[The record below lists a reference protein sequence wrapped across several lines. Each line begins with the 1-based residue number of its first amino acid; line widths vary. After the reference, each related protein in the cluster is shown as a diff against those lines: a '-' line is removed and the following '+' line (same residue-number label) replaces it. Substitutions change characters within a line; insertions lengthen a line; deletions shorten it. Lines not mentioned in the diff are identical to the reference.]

1 MALYLQLGTAF
12 LPPAPSLNPGLQYLK
27 SVLYKDSTVEGS
39 HVMREHLAAV
49 EASQAAETLA
59 REVKRE
65 GMELFRMAEEDA
77 TSSAFNY
84 QDRIR
89 AAAALE
95 QYLQEQKAKYFDWT
109 HQQKVRLVRDLES
122 LHDVAAHQAKVHWT
136 CVHCGTLNQRYMY
149 ACEFCGESSR
159 MQGVEPV
166 VESCSC
172 HESWVKCEGHC
183 QLLVERI
190 AVALAAYPA
199 NPSVVYAAMSLA
211 HSIVESTV
219 DEAVVTCVAQ
229 LRLLL
234 HHCTNVATSKAVR
247 VVTVLQD
254 DLNLENVTSIEA
266 RTSSIVSFR
275 VEDEEMQGVLTV
287 LQKLGVGVKFGFCDV
302 MSLTPGTTISK
313 AKKTKNGSS
322 SRPRR
327 GILQKSSDVGTAIP
341 VAEIYAHIEASTTLS
356 RDSIGML
363 FISSYVITLLLGML
377 LGIVLAPYADDLKW
391 PTAEM
396 RSRGQ
401 AVSLIFG
408 AIVAALSGA
417 GVALA
422 ESNANI
428 SSVVGTA
435 IAAALLPPTVN
446 CGISLSYAI
455 IGPLF
460 LTDYEVTKK
469 NVFFE
474 IAVGSAL
481 LVWINIIF
489 IYLSAVVVFKFKQ
502 VDKFELVRNV
512 DESTWQNLPKLGKTP
527 RMRDHALPPNLC
539 REDVSSDGTSSPGI
553 LPQVSTVQGDSAHHL
568 VDLPPPLPTTAMKR
582 RIRSVSEDDNDSPL
596 AKSTLNVSGV

>member
-1 MALYLQLGTAF
+1 
-12 LPPAPSLNPGLQYLK
+12 
-27 SVLYKDSTVEGS
+27 
-39 HVMREHLAAV
+39 
-49 EASQAAETLA
+49 
-59 REVKRE
+59 
-65 GMELFRMAEEDA
+65 
-77 TSSAFNY
+77 
-84 QDRIR
+84 
-89 AAAALE
+89 
-95 QYLQEQKAKYFDWT
+95 
-109 HQQKVRLVRDLES
+109 
-122 LHDVAAHQAKVHWT
+122 
-136 CVHCGTLNQRYMY
+136 
-149 ACEFCGESSR
+149 
-159 MQGVEPV
+159 
-166 VESCSC
+166 
-172 HESWVKCEGHC
+172 
-183 QLLVERI
+183 
-190 AVALAAYPA
+190 
-199 NPSVVYAAMSLA
+199 
-211 HSIVESTV
+211 
-219 DEAVVTCVAQ
+219 
-229 LRLLL
+229 
-234 HHCTNVATSKAVR
+234 
-247 VVTVLQD
+247 
-254 DLNLENVTSIEA
+254 
-266 RTSSIVSFR
+266 
-275 VEDEEMQGVLTV
+275 MQGVLTV

-363 FISSYVITLLLGML
+363 FISSSIAGIGLAGDSPTCVVASMLLSPLMGPILGCSFGYAIRDRNMFLNGLSNELTALVITLLLGML

-527 RMRDHALPPNLC
+527 RMRDHGLPPNLC

-553 LPQVSTVQGDSAHHL
+553 LPEVSTVQGDSAHHL

>member
-1 MALYLQLGTAF
+1 M
-12 LPPAPSLNPGLQYLK
+12 K
-27 SVLYKDSTVEGS
+27 
-39 HVMREHLAAV
+39 
-49 EASQAAETLA
+49 
-59 REVKRE
+59 
-65 GMELFRMAEEDA
+65 LF
-77 TSSAFNY
+77 
-84 QDRIR
+84 Q
-89 AAAALE
+89 
-95 QYLQEQKAKYFDWT
+95 
-109 HQQKVRLVRDLES
+109 
-122 LHDVAAHQAKVHWT
+122 
-136 CVHCGTLNQRYMY
+136 
-149 ACEFCGESSR
+149 
-159 MQGVEPV
+159 
-166 VESCSC
+166 
-172 HESWVKCEGHC
+172 
-183 QLLVERI
+183 
-190 AVALAAYPA
+190 
-199 NPSVVYAAMSLA
+199 
-211 HSIVESTV
+211 
-219 DEAVVTCVAQ
+219 VTIPNDQ
-229 LRLLL
+229 HR
-234 HHCTNVATSKAVR
+234 K

-254 DLNLENVTSIEA
+254 DLKLENVTSIEA
-266 RTSSIVSFR
+266 RTSSIVTFR

-287 LQKLGVGVKFGFCDV
+287 LQKLGVGVQFGFCDV

-313 AKKTKNGSS
+313 TKRGKNGQH
-322 SRPRR
+322 RLKRG

-341 VAEIYAHIEASTTLS
+341 VAEIYARIEASTTLS

-363 FISSYVITLLLGML
+363 FISSSIAGIGLAGDSSTCVVASMLLSPLMGPILGCSFGYAIRDRNMFLTGLSNELTALVITLMLGMI

-446 CGISLSYAI
+446 CGICLSYAI

-502 VDKFELVRNV
+502 VDKFQLIRKV
-512 DESTWQNLPKLGKTP
+512 DETQWQNLPKLGKTP
-527 RMRDHALPPNLC
+527 RMR
-539 REDVSSDGTSSPGI
+539 
-553 LPQVSTVQGDSAHHL
+553 
-568 VDLPPPLPTTAMKR
+568 PTTLPFQDTNLSTIPLDTTETFSDETHGNNPVKR
-582 RIRSVSEDDNDSPL
+582 RIRGLSEDDNDSPL
-596 AKSTLNVSGV
+596 AKQSTTSV